1 MEVKSNKA
9 TPFALSDSAKKKI
22 LSLQSN
28 EDKRLFRVY
37 VTGGGCSGFQYGF
50 KFVKVFTQIN
60 QGLRKEVNNY

>member
-28 EDKRLFRVY
+28 EDKRLFRVLPGTNLLNITGFEINLLCLGGS
-37 VTGGGCSGFQYGF
+37 VTFS
-50 KFVKVFTQIN
+50 
-60 QGLRKEVNNY
+60 

>member
-9 TPFALSDSAKKKI
+9 TPFALSDSAKEKI

-37 VTGGGCSGFQYGF
+37 VTGGVVRDFNT
-50 KFVKVFTQIN
+50 VLNLMI
-60 QGLRKEVNNY
+60 